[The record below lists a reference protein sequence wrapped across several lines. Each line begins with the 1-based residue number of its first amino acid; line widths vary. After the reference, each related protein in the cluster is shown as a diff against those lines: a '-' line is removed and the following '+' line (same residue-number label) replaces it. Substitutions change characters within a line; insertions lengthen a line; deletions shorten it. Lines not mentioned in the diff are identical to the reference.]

1 MKDRAKALADLG
13 NEIRTIRKEKG
24 FTLDDVTA
32 VTKIRTN
39 FLEDIENGV
48 LDNFPGSVYVR
59 GFIKS
64 YLRFLGAEDLWPQF
78 KPYIFSE
85 EIVGAPDLVLGTC
98 TPPARGFRQASRL
111 WMIIVLLMIIAGFGW
126 YGWSAWTNRDESY
139 QGIQKIVSS
148 EEEVVATVEEKISEP
163 SNQVK
168 KEESSLVISSDE
180 GFPKSSGDTFSTS
193 VTVSGDESLS
203 ITGMTD
209 ASGEIKPDIALSA
222 GPIDNSQ
229 PNPVIKSEPEIK
241 NILVISTTR
250 DCWVKLSGPENT
262 IFQGVIKG
270 NASREFEITERTEV
284 VYGRPGSV
292 SISFR
297 GEDLGNPGKGGS
309 VEHWFYSPDGSKGRI
324 NN

>member
-13 NEIRTIRKEKG
+13 NEIRAIREEKG
-24 FTLDDVTA
+24 FTLDDATA

-48 LDNFPGSVYVR
+48 LDNFPGNVYVR

-85 EIVGAPDLVLGTC
+85 EVVGAPDLVLGTC
-98 TPPARGFRQASRL
+98 TPPARGFKQASRL

-126 YGWSAWTNRDESY
+126 YGWSAWSNRDESY
-139 QGIQKIVSS
+139 SGIQKIVSS

-163 SNQVK
+163 SSQVK
-168 KEESSLVISSDE
+168 KVESAIVISSEDDLL
-180 GFPKSSGDTFSTS
+180 KSSGDTFFSTG
-193 VTVSGDESLS
+193 TVSGDESPS
-203 ITGMTD
+203 MTGMIVANDETKLD
-209 ASGEIKPDIALSA
+209 LPLSA
-222 GPIDNSQ
+222 GPIDNS
-229 PNPVIKSEPEIK
+229 PSTPMVKSEPEID
-241 NILVISTTR
+241 NILIISTTR

-270 NASREFEITERTEV
+270 NASREFEITEKTEV
-284 VYGRPGSV
+284 TYGRPGSV

-324 NN
+324 SN